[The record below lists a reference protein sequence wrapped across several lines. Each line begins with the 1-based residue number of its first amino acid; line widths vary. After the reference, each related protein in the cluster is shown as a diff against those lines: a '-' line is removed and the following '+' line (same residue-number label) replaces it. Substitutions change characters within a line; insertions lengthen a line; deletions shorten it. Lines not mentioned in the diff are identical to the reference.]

1 MHIYAN
7 KQMEYIQNV
16 QPILCAI
23 PIAITHLRAP
33 QLHARS
39 AHLPPPLAPFG
50 GMIGNRKHE

>member
-1 MHIYAN
+1 
-7 KQMEYIQNV
+7 MEYIQNV

-50 GMIGNRKHE
+50 GMI